1 MVLALYE
8 EYQSKPEGF
17 ADRYLTLLEAG
28 GSEWPHQLIA
38 RMGLDIQDSEF
49 WQKGLAS
56 FERMIL
62 RAEEL
67 YTQVKH

>member
-1 MVLALYE
+1 
-8 EYQSKPEGF
+8 
-17 ADRYLTLLEAG
+17 
-28 GSEWPHQLIA
+28 
-38 RMGLDIQDSEF
+38 MGLDIQDPQF

-67 YTQVKH
+67 YAQVQNQ

>member
-1 MVLALYE
+1 MRSMEL
-8 EYQSKPEGF
+8 SEGF

-49 WQKGLAS
+49 WQKGLA
-56 FERMIL
+56 I
-62 RAEEL
+62 
-67 YTQVKH
+67 HI